1 LKDFTSLIHS
11 DDKEK
16 SSNEFE
22 KHLAKIQPYYS
33 VEMQIKCNDSRYKYF
48 LVRGKVTARSGDE
61 KPLRMIA
68 TCEDITE
75 TKNAEAEI
83 LKHANYDSLT
93 GLPNRRMLYNR
104 LSYKLNGLNSGNDTC
119 GLFILDL
126 DKFKYVNDSLGHDYG
141 DMLLKDVS
149 QRIVDCVKQ
158 SDTVSRLGGDEFA
171 VILTDFQSN
180 AHVEDTAS
188 KIIKALKE
196 PFELHGHTVYIS
208 ASLGITLAP
217 TDSMNIDTLFRYA
230 DQAMYKAKV
239 NGRNRY
245 SFFTQSLQLEA
256 EKRAILIQDLRNALI
271 NNEFE
276 LYYQPIVNLHLDV
289 ICKAEALLR
298 WHHPTRGM
306 ISPLD
311 FIPLAEETGLI
322 NEIGNWVLI
331 ESAKQAKKFTELYTE
346 DFQVSVNISPVQF
359 MSRTDK
365 VTQEYKDFLDLH
377 DVSGKNIVMEIT
389 ENLLLDSDSEVEN
402 KLLWLKDNGIEIA
415 IDDFGT
421 GYSSLAYLRKF
432 NIDYLKIDKVFI
444 DNIETDKD
452 DFHICEA
459 IILMAHTLG
468 LKVIAEGVETKV
480 QKHIL
485 CDMGCDF
492 GQGYFFSKPI
502 QVKDFEGIAELVLG

>member
-1 LKDFTSLIHS
+1 MQKLPAVSVEFDTKKTGDWDIENDTCFFSPALIQMIDIDKHKSIYNLKDFTSLIHS

-104 LSYKLNGLNSGNDTC
+104 LSYRLNGLNSGNDTC

-245 SFFTQSLQLEA
+245 SFFTQSLQVEA
-256 EKRAILIQDLRNALI
+256 EKRAILIQDLRFKKCI
-271 NNEFE
+271 N
-276 LYYQPIVNLHLDV
+276 
-289 ICKAEALLR
+289 K
-298 WHHPTRGM
+298 
-306 ISPLD
+306 
-311 FIPLAEETGLI
+311 
-322 NEIGNWVLI
+322 
-331 ESAKQAKKFTELYTE
+331 
-346 DFQVSVNISPVQF
+346 
-359 MSRTDK
+359 
-365 VTQEYKDFLDLH
+365 
-377 DVSGKNIVMEIT
+377 
-389 ENLLLDSDSEVEN
+389 
-402 KLLWLKDNGIEIA
+402 
-415 IDDFGT
+415 
-421 GYSSLAYLRKF
+421 
-432 NIDYLKIDKVFI
+432 
-444 DNIETDKD
+444 
-452 DFHICEA
+452 
-459 IILMAHTLG
+459 
-468 LKVIAEGVETKV
+468 
-480 QKHIL
+480 
-485 CDMGCDF
+485 
-492 GQGYFFSKPI
+492 
-502 QVKDFEGIAELVLG
+502 